1 MDDISID
8 VPLRITLTVRVVWV
22 LIYNIYRNKFSEEE
36 YTTFRGFLI
45 SVCGIRLTDENY
57 YSTSYICCDIVE
69 EGKWMIFQLTYL

>member
-36 YTTFRGFLI
+36 YTMFREFLI
-45 SVCGIRLTDENY
+45 SVCGINLVGGINSE
-57 YSTSYICCDIVE
+57 TSIVE
-69 EGKWMIFQLTYL
+69 EEKWMIFQLTYL